1 MRGANTEK
9 IRTYHHD
16 QLPIYGTG
24 KGLSTDEWLRLGR
37 ALLHQGLL
45 DETAD
50 GYRILKLNPLSW
62 EVLGKKR
69 SVEITTL
76 VKPVQN
82 REKRP
87 AKTADA
93 PILTAEEEELFQH
106 LRALRKRIADEQGVP
121 PYVVFPDSSL
131 HAMAQQRPQSEAQF
145 ARIPGVG
152 SRKLAAYF
160 TTFTDEIREYCMT
173 HNLSMGIESQTMSS
187 VAPPVNS
194 SVTRQLTLALY
205 RRGLSVEEIA
215 RQRNLTPGTVMSHL
229 IELIEAGEAIDVEE
243 LVQPEHY
250 EVIVDAL
257 LQVGSDALRPIKDFL
272 GDEYSYDEIRLVRA
286 WMRQSR

>member
-1 MRGANTEK
+1 
-9 IRTYHHD
+9 
-16 QLPIYGTG
+16 
-24 KGLSTDEWLRLGR
+24 
-37 ALLHQGLL
+37 
-45 DETAD
+45 
-50 GYRILKLNPLSW
+50 
-62 EVLGKKR
+62 
-69 SVEITTL
+69 
-76 VKPVQN
+76 
-82 REKRP
+82 
-87 AKTADA
+87 
-93 PILTAEEEELFQH
+93 
-106 LRALRKRIADEQGVP
+106 
-121 PYVVFPDSSL
+121 
-131 HAMAQQRPQSEAQF
+131 
-145 ARIPGVG
+145 
-152 SRKLAAYF
+152 
-160 TTFTDEIREYCMT
+160 
-173 HNLSMGIESQTMSS
+173 MSS

-257 LQVGSDALRPIKDFL
+257 LQIGSDALRPIKDFL